1 MKLRKIPDPTFD
13 EVVRVALLRYR
24 IHLNEIRDVNGIDE
38 YAQRNINIMIA
49 LADTAIIKHDKKIAR
64 RNDRQADLLGQITRS
79 I

>member
-38 YAQRNINIMIA
+38 YAQRNINIMVA
-49 LADTAIIKHDKKIAR
+49 LADIAIAKHEKKIAR